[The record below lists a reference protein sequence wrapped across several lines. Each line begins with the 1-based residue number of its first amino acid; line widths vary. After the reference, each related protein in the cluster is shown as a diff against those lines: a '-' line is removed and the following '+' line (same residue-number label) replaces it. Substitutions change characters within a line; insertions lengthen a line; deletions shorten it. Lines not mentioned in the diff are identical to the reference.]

1 MGNRLNDGKNTTK
14 SICDTYVVAIRNMN
28 LPKTPRVF
36 DVTVNGRGEILRY
49 DIQNIKGNIFIED
62 IEVKQQIHDALTQK

>member
-1 MGNRLNDGKNTTK
+1 
-14 SICDTYVVAIRNMN
+14 
-28 LPKTPRVF
+28 
-36 DVTVNGRGEILRY
+36 VNGRGEILRY